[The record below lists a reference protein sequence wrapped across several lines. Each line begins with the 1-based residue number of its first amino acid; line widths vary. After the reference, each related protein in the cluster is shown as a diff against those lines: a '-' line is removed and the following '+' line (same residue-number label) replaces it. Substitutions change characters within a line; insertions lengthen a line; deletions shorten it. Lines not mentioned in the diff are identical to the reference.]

1 MTLHYQKSH
10 HNHVG
15 EYQQSSI
22 PFVTS
27 SVADEVTTSAVVTLK
42 LPYVSRWIVIKNT
55 DAAHTLKFGFSANGL
70 SVEFPWV
77 GDKLVEWD
85 KNTKEI
91 VWSWTHPDGR
101 RELRTNRE
109 ANRLP
114 NGNTLGS
121 ASNKLIEIA
130 PDGTI
135 VWQMVTFGGDNKHR
149 KFHKAIRIG
158 TDGKI
163 YGG

>member
-1 MTLHYQKSH
+1 ML
-10 HNHVG
+10 
-15 EYQQSSI
+15 
-22 PFVTS
+22 
-27 SVADEVTTSAVVTLK
+27 VALRR
-42 LPYVSRWIVIKNT
+42 PNR
-55 DAAHTLKFGFSANGL
+55 F
-70 SVEFPWV
+70 VEF
-77 GDKLVEWD
+77 DLE
-85 KNTKEI
+85 TQEI
-91 VWSWTHPDGR
+91 IWSWSHPGGD

-121 ASNKLIEIA
+121 AGNKLIEIA

-135 VWQMVTFGGDNKHR
+135 VWQMIAPPGGQNFR

-158 TDGKI
+158 ADGKA